1 MEAAMVEDLENK
13 FSHQA
18 SINIEECLPPP
29 RSRKLP
35 GRGRVPQLRVSL
47 HSDLRNIRSSSSN
60 AIIPEAIIS
69 KYRPIPRNGSTAVV
83 LWKPPPHSIP
93 DLITSAMKSGPGS
106 TQCYQS
112 SPAVSRSRTRTYS
125 EVTATPHTSTENLS
139 NIGLTQSS
147 INRITEAP
155 ELALNGLEEDES
167 EPIPRYN
174 RRNSAPELESLDK
187 LYNYEDESSMEL

>member
-1 MEAAMVEDLENK
+1 M
-13 FSHQA
+13 
-18 SINIEECLPPP
+18 
-29 RSRKLP
+29 
-35 GRGRVPQLRVSL
+35 
-47 HSDLRNIRSSSSN
+47 
-60 AIIPEAIIS
+60 
-69 KYRPIPRNGSTAVV
+69 

-147 INRITEAP
+147 INRISEAP
-155 ELALNGLEEDES
+155 ELALNGLEEVTKEGFDLK
-167 EPIPRYN
+167 PH
-174 RRNSAPELESLDK
+174 ALDVSNEK
-187 LYNYEDESSMEL
+187 ADF